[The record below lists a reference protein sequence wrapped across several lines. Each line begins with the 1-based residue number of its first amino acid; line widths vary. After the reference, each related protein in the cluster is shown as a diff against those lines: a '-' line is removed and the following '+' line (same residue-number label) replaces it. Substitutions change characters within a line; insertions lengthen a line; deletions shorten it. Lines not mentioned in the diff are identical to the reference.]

1 MVTKLIGISEEL
13 KKKLDSM
20 KRYSRETYG
29 DVIENLIDDVRM
41 WREEPFE
48 YMGLDSKNKPQYRR
62 KFKQGEVLVPASLLP
77 GEEGY
82 GEQEKESAK
91 RWETGVKN
99 SVKIKKFLKQ
109 KNYLEK
115 KGNL

>member
-1 MVTKLIGISEEL
+1 MIGISEEL

-20 KRYSRETYG
+20 KRYDRETYG
-29 DVIENLIDDVRM
+29 DVIEGLINDVRN

-48 YMGLDSKNKPQYRR
+48 YMGLDSKKKPQHRR

-82 GEQEKESAK
+82 EEQEKERAK
-91 RWETGVKN
+91 R
-99 SVKIKKFLKQ
+99 I
-109 KNYLEK
+109 
-115 KGNL
+115 